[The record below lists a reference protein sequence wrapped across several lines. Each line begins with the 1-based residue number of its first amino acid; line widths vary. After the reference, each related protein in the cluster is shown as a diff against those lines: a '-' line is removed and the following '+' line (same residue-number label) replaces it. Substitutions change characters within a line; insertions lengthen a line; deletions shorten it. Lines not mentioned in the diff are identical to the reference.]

1 MDASGMRNFR
11 VSTKIYEIGDSE
23 ISISGNQ
30 PIRINQAFNREKK
43 FQNVSRKAEKLS
55 VI

>member
-1 MDASGMRNFR
+1 MRSFR

-23 ISISGNQ
+23 ISISSNQ

-43 FQNVSRKAEKLS
+43 ISERFSEGRETFCDLTNKS
-55 VI
+55 